1 MGGLQPYPADPKP
14 DVGHQQAPQT
24 PREQQSRGSSWR
36 GTTGGREVAD
46 ENSRLHQHADTL
58 GVPLAVL
65 LAAICLH
72 YL

>member
-14 DVGHQQAPQT
+14 DTVHQQAPQT
-24 PREQQSRGSSWR
+24 PREQQSRDSSWW
-36 GTTGGREVAD
+36 GATGGRGDAD
-46 ENSRLHQHADTL
+46 KNSRLHQHADAL